1 MGDKKA
7 DSSQTAMNFE
17 NVKGTGSSTYMPG
30 SNKTNRSFLA
40 ALGAEISMPHQ
51 EKGKGKREN
60 GEYQK
65 KQRLFASFA
74 ALSR

>member
-1 MGDKKA
+1 
-7 DSSQTAMNFE
+7 MNFE
-17 NVKGTGSSTYMPG
+17 KVKGFVELTYMPE

-40 ALGAEISMPHQ
+40 ALWAEISLPH
-51 EKGKGKREN
+51 EENGKRKTENGKRKTEN

-65 KQRLFASFA
+65 QQRLFASFA

>member
-1 MGDKKA
+1 
-7 DSSQTAMNFE
+7 MNFE
-17 NVKGTGSSTYMPG
+17 KVKGFVELTYMPE

-40 ALGAEISMPHQ
+40 ALWAEISLRHE
-51 EKGKGKREN
+51 EKGKGKREKGKGKTEN

>member
-1 MGDKKA
+1 
-7 DSSQTAMNFE
+7 MNFE
-17 NVKGTGSSTYMPG
+17 KVKGTGKPTYMPE

-51 EKGKGKREN
+51 EKGKGKSEKGKGKREN

>member
-1 MGDKKA
+1 
-7 DSSQTAMNFE
+7 MNFE
-17 NVKGTGSSTYMPG
+17 KVKGFVELTYMPE

-40 ALGAEISMPHQ
+40 ALWAEISVRQ
-51 EKGKGKREN
+51 KCENGKRKTENGKRKTEN

-65 KQRLFASFA
+65 QQRLFASFA